1 MPRTRRQLA
10 SFNEKE
16 NFILPLKNDTLTIP
30 QRDGLE
36 RLPTIV
42 FQLIQT
48 YLTNEEYENL
58 MNCNVSTFQ
67 MIKFETFHY
76 RLKGPESWNSID
88 SIPDKKKESY
98 FLQFL
103 KNKVKDKSKQI
114 TVIIHKITLSLLLSQ
129 IYLFNGIHR
138 LEIKGINYIK
148 NNNLLDFN
156 LFNNIQEVLLQT
168 IKGIKTISIGLNN
181 IQSLELIDFPDLI
194 SISNIN
200 NNNTLKRLRII
211 SCPEF
216 QSIDFPFNNIIH
228 FEIMHCKSIQLPSSF
243 HANELKHLV
252 IYSTPLEMKTIQQ
265 LSPIFPALLSFHLS
279 SKLPAEFNDLHLLQN
294 IPELHYDQCTRSGAE
309 PFPLF
314 YGKVLHLLRANLTGW
329 ESLSKQNTNTLS
341 FNTIQRLEL
350 SSCKGLINFPVMS
363 ELQFLELNHV
373 SDIQVLPS
381 LVKLKHLVIIE
392 CKELVLIDPFQP
404 SLQKAEIERCYK
416 LTDLSFAG
424 HPMRSLKIVS
434 LSRLTNISMLSQVK
448 YLEIDDCDSITSVS
462 GLFGT
467 TSVENDHRR
476 VKLSSLKNVTD
487 ASSLHH
493 INCLELLFIDS
504 LTDLAGLH
512 DIHHLT
518 IQTNRSLV
526 STKGLNN
533 IYKSLTLHFCSAL
546 TELIDIGGIPVIT
559 INFCQKIV
567 DYSHLRD
574 HEKVIIKERSLK
586 DIEKVK
592 NNKSFRKDVLKCVIF
607 ETMV

>member
-16 NFILPLKNDTLTIP
+16 NFILPIKNNTLIIP

-36 RLPTIV
+36 RLPTTI
-42 FQLIQT
+42 FQMIQT
-48 YLTNEEYENL
+48 YLTNEEYKNL

-76 RLKGPESWNSID
+76 RLKGPELWYSID

-103 KNKVKDKSKQI
+103 NNKVKDKSKQI
-114 TVIIHKITLSLLLSQ
+114 TVIIHKITLSLLLSHIHLFKG
-129 IYLFNGIHR
+129 IYR
-138 LEIKGINYIK
+138 LKIKGINYIK
-148 NNNLLDFN
+148 NNNHLDFN
-156 LFNNIQEVLLQT
+156 VFNNIQEVILQT
-168 IKGIKTISIGLNN
+168 IKGIKTISIGFNH

-200 NNNTLKRLRII
+200 NNNTLKKLRI
-211 SCPEF
+211 SHCPEF
-216 QSIDFPFNNIIH
+216 QSIDFPFNSIIH
-228 FEIMHCKSIQLPSSF
+228 FEIICCKSLQLPSSF
-243 HANELKHLV
+243 HFNELKHLV
-252 IYSTPLEMKTIQQ
+252 IYSTPLDMKTILQ
-265 LSPIFPALLSFHLS
+265 LSPILPTLLSFSLS
-279 SKLPAEFNDLHLLQN
+279 SKLPAEFNDFHLFQN
-294 IPELHYDQCTRSGAE
+294 IPKLHYDQSTSSGAQ

-314 YGKVLHLLRANLTGW
+314 YGKALYLLRANLTGW
-329 ESLSKQNTNTLS
+329 ESLSTQNTSNLS

-363 ELQFLELNHV
+363 ELQFLEINHV
-373 SDIQVLPS
+373 SDIQVVPS
-381 LVKLKHLVIIE
+381 LVKLKHLVVIE
-392 CKELVLIDPFQP
+392 CKELVLIDSFQP
-404 SLQKAEIERCYK
+404 SLQKAELERCYK

-424 HPMRSLKIVS
+424 HPMRSLKIAS
-434 LSRLTNISMLSQVK
+434 LSRLTDISMLSQVK
-448 YLEIDDCDSITSVS
+448 WLEIDDCDSITSVV
-462 GLFGT
+462 GLSGT
-467 TSVENDHRR
+467 TSVENDQRT

-487 ASSLHH
+487 ASSLHQ
-493 INCLELLFIDS
+493 INCLKLLFIDS

-512 DIHHLT
+512 DINHLT
-518 IQTNRSLV
+518 IQTPRSLV
-526 STKGLNN
+526 STKGLYN
-533 IYKSLTLHFCSAL
+533 IYRSFTLHFCSAL

-574 HEKVIIKERSLK
+574 HKKVIIKERTFK

-592 NNKSFRKDVLKCVIF
+592 NNKSFQKDVLRSIVF
-607 ETMV
+607 ETTV